1 MNYIK
6 KFKTVLLCVI
16 LTVGLLAVPAYAENS
31 VNESNYDVGLAVTAV
46 RDTSN
51 PDYVDIAIHINKNA
65 GIHSLQFEV
74 NYDSDVYELVDNN
87 KLDANGYFFSQD
99 LSAYPYSCN
108 WFSPNAAL
116 YTNCDEFVTLRFKV
130 KESAPVGN
138 YEFTLANIK
147 AKQFIDSNERKM
159 SVFAGSAT
167 DSIDGETSADES
179 NYDVVLA
186 MTAVRDASNPDYLD
200 VAISLNKNTGIH
212 SLQFKVNYDSDA
224 YELVDN
230 NKLDANGYFFSQ
242 DLSVYPYSC
251 NWFSPD
257 AVLYTGCD
265 EFITLRFKVKE
276 SAYAGNYEFSLA
288 NIKAKQSSDGIEI
301 KKSVYSGS
309 VTDSIEGSSI
319 SGNIFSWDQTDN
331 IRTYIYCEDSSD
343 KDIADDI
350 MLNKGQNAY
359 DQASTEAPVA
369 STDSNCKYTYQS
381 AINLSVDSSSDPR
394 TYKLVVYK
402 PGYALDIRS
411 ISVSNSGTTIEEGIF
426 LSKYGDVS
434 NNGKINITDVA
445 WLTHHLANWEEYK
458 NIDLKAAD
466 VDGNGE
472 VNLRDIAILERHLAH
487 WQGYEELPYVE

>member
-16 LTVGLLAVPAYAENS
+16 LTVGLLAVPAYA
-31 VNESNYDVGLAVTAV
+31 
-46 RDTSN
+46 
-51 PDYVDIAIHINKNA
+51 
-65 GIHSLQFEV
+65 
-74 NYDSDVYELVDNN
+74 
-87 KLDANGYFFSQD
+87 
-99 LSAYPYSCN
+99 
-108 WFSPNAAL
+108 
-116 YTNCDEFVTLRFKV
+116 
-130 KESAPVGN
+130 
-138 YEFTLANIK
+138 
-147 AKQFIDSNERKM
+147 
-159 SVFAGSAT
+159 
-167 DSIDGETSADES
+167 ETSADES

-257 AVLYTGCD
+257 AMLYTGCD

-288 NIKAKQSSDGIEI
+288 NIKAKQSIDGIEI

-411 ISVSNSGTTIEEGIF
+411 ISVSNSGTTLKEGIF

-434 NNGKINITDVA
+434 NNGKINITDIA
-445 WLTHHLANWEEYK
+445 WLTHHLANWEDYQT
-458 NIDLKAAD
+458 IDQKAAD